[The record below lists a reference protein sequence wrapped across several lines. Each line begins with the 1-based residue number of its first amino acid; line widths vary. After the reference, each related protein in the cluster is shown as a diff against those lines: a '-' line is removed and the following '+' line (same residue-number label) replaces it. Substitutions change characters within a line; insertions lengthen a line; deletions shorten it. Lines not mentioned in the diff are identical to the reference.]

1 VATFFAYLAV
11 VLIWATTPL
20 AIQWSS
26 DSLSFMA
33 AVLLR
38 MMIALTLALAINS
51 ILQRKFFAMMAHW
64 KIYLAASIG
73 IFPNMPL
80 VYWAAQFIPSG
91 LVAVIFAL
99 SPFVTGLMTL
109 LLLKENPF
117 GVKRLLALLL
127 ALLGLVVIFYR
138 QLQLDIY
145 AAWGIGG
152 IFLSCFLF
160 SFSSV
165 WVKKL
170 TLQNSLLKVD
180 ALHQATGAFLFSLPG
195 LLLTW
200 WWFDGSLN
208 VDVSLRSGA
217 SIVYLA
223 LIGSL
228 LGAVLFFYILQR
240 LAASSVALITLMTP
254 VLAILLGWLLADE
267 TLALQTL
274 LGVLLVLVALLI
286 YIPWSLQAWRQ
297 SLARGFIQCL
307 RARAL
312 TPEEYPQGRLQDIK
326 DDFLRYK

>member
-1 VATFFAYLAV
+1 
-11 VLIWATTPL
+11 
-20 AIQWSS
+20 
-26 DSLSFMA
+26 
-33 AVLLR
+33 
-38 MMIALTLALAINS
+38 
-51 ILQRKFFAMMAHW
+51 
-64 KIYLAASIG
+64 
-73 IFPNMPL
+73 
-80 VYWAAQFIPSG
+80 
-91 LVAVIFAL
+91 
-99 SPFVTGLMTL
+99 
-109 LLLKENPF
+109 
-117 GVKRLLALLL
+117 
-127 ALLGLVVIFYR
+127 
-138 QLQLDIY
+138 
-145 AAWGIGG
+145 
-152 IFLSCFLF
+152 
-160 SFSSV
+160 
-165 WVKKL
+165 
-170 TLQNSLLKVD
+170 
-180 ALHQATGAFLFSLPG
+180 
-195 LLLTW
+195 
-200 WWFDGSLN
+200 
-208 VDVSLRSGA
+208 VSLRSGA